1 MVGMYVVVVPDTV
14 AEDETENELDDTN
27 PLHQAKPYFH
37 CNSYHLVLCYFLD
50 PI

>member
-27 PLHQAKPYFH
+27 P
-37 CNSYHLVLCYFLD
+37 
-50 PI
+50 